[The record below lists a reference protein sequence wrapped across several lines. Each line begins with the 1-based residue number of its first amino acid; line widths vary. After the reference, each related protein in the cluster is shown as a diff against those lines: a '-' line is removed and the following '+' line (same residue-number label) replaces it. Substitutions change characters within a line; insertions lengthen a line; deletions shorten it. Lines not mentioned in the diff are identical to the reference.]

1 MSEPLVLR
9 TALGKHE
16 HVKPLRDG
24 RVKSSRIQFDFVDI
38 DPLPKAFRQM
48 VRGDGL
54 DVSEMAVVTHLMA
67 HHYGRPLTGL
77 AIPLWSRLPHTNLVC
92 ATDSDIRGPIDLNGK
107 KVGVRAYAQTSGV
120 WVRGVLESAYGV
132 DLDSITWVTMENSHL
147 PEYEDPSIAVRNT
160 SDLALRPLM
169 MAGELAAIMGE
180 RDVDPSGIR
189 PVIENAGEAA
199 ADWIAKTGIFPVNHT
214 VVLKTE
220 LHDANPWLARELF
233 ALFDEARKVAEAD
246 GAEPPP
252 PYGLEQ
258 NRRSLQML
266 LEFSAR
272 QQVTP
277 RLYDVDELYQ
287 PL

>member
-1 MSEPLVLR
+1 M
-9 TALGKHE
+9 
-16 HVKPLRDG
+16 
-24 RVKSSRIQFDFVDI
+24 
-38 DPLPKAFRQM
+38 
-48 VRGDGL
+48 
-54 DVSEMAVVTHLMA
+54 
-67 HHYGRPLTGL
+67 
-77 AIPLWSRLPHTNLVC
+77 
-92 ATDSDIRGPIDLNGK
+92 
-107 KVGVRAYAQTSGV
+107 RAYAQTSGV

-132 DLDSITWVTMENSHL
+132 DLDSITWVTMEDSHL

-233 ALFDEARKVAEAD
+233 ELFDEARKVAEAD